1 MSDSYES
8 AFDVAVSD
16 LLNDLVGNKESNLMI
31 RIFQSRY
38 LVNEFWT

>member
-8 AFDVAVSD
+8 AFDVAVLD